1 MADGLG
7 MGGTIA
13 QAAVSGIIKGGASG
27 SGLLSTPFKAAQK
40 GGNII
45 KGIAKNLN
53 KVDKKPSQ
61 KSRFKVANPQQK
73 QLNSANKVAN
83 KFASNVKVPPVV
95 PNQPNVG
102 KAIKQFNKKPKV
114 SKPFALTYEDKVKKA
129 LGMRV

>member
-13 QAAVSGIIKGGASG
+13 KAAVSGIIKGGASG
-27 SGLLSTPFKAAQK
+27 NGLLNAPFKVVQK

-45 KGIAKNLN
+45 KGVMKSLD
-53 KVDKKPSQ
+53 KTDKKPSK
-61 KSRFKVANPQQK
+61 KSRFKVANSQQK
-73 QLNSANKVAN
+73 QLKSANKIAN

-102 KAIKQFNKKPKV
+102 KAIKQFNKKPKA